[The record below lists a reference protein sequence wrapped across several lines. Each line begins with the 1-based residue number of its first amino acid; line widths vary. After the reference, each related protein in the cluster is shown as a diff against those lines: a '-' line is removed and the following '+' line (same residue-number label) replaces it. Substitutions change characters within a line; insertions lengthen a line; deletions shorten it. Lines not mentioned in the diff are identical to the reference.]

1 MSENENPHQQ
11 HRERMREKYLRVG
24 LDGFNEHE
32 ILEFLLYYC
41 IARRDT
47 NALAH
52 TLIRTFGSF
61 AGVLAAP
68 VEELCRVEGVGER
81 TAVFLKLLYD
91 ISQNADRYES
101 EREPLSSVEKIGEYI
116 RPFYQGISTEQVL
129 VLALDS
135 RLRPIRAIRVQQG
148 SMDTVA
154 LPIVKVARTLVSC
167 GASFVVLSHNHPN
180 GTALPSQKDVQTT
193 QQLQNVLA
201 GVGIQLIDHLIFDR
215 EDYISLRDSN
225 GNLVITSH

>member
-1 MSENENPHQQ
+1 
-11 HRERMREKYLRVG
+11 
-24 LDGFNEHE
+24 
-32 ILEFLLYYC
+32 
-41 IARRDT
+41 
-47 NALAH
+47 
-52 TLIRTFGSF
+52 
-61 AGVLAAP
+61 
-68 VEELCRVEGVGER
+68 
-81 TAVFLKLLYD
+81 
-91 ISQNADRYES
+91 
-101 EREPLSSVEKIGEYI
+101 
-116 RPFYQGISTEQVL
+116 
-129 VLALDS
+129 
-135 RLRPIRAIRVQQG
+135 
-148 SMDTVA
+148 MDTVA